1 MPETP
6 LHTIQ
11 VAARRTG
18 LSTHVIRVWERRYA
32 AVKPE
37 RDASDRRL
45 YSETEIDRLA
55 LLRDVTEAGHSI
67 GTVANL
73 DAAQLQELLTKSR
86 HARSAELHR
95 AVDDGVGFR
104 ASCLDAIRQLDAA
117 MLEQA
122 LARGLVA
129 LGHQ

>member
-1 MPETP
+1 MCVGLDSDLCFAGSVSIVCRMSETP

-95 AVDDGVGFR
+95 AVDD
-104 ASCLDAIRQLDAA
+104 
-117 MLEQA
+117 
-122 LARGLVA
+122 
-129 LGHQ
+129 